1 MKGSP
6 RAWTALLA
14 IALGAILVTSV
25 AIDAQQKTANA
36 PATTTA
42 KAPTKESAKVAALS
56 SLDYIQIQQLARR
69 FAWALDTGD
78 DYGYAFADLFTP
90 DASFVDTSDGP
101 SGRTYQGRD
110 ALAALARA
118 NQRGPV
124 NLNHFGMNHLV
135 APTADGVV
143 GKAYV
148 VIVDVGVSGTPNRVS
163 RGGHYDDVYEKTGLG
178 WRFKTRTFVAS
189 VTGTPAPPAAPPVG
203 NR

>member
-1 MKGSP
+1 MMEGVRSKGK
-6 RAWTALLA
+6 TLLTLALSA
-14 IALGAILVTSV
+14 IVVALV
-25 AIDAQQKTANA
+25 AIDAQQKTASA
-36 PATTTA
+36 PA
-42 KAPTKESAKVAALS
+42 KAPTKESAKVTALS

-110 ALAALARA
+110 TLAALARA

-124 NLNHFGMNHLV
+124 NLNHFGMNHV
-135 APTADGVV
+135 VTPTADGVV

-178 WRFKTRTFVAS
+178 WRFKKRTYVES
-189 VTGTPAPPAAPPVG
+189 KVDVWPQKAPPAQ
-203 NR
+203 

>member
-1 MKGSP
+1 MRGL
-6 RAWTALLA
+6 RATWTALLA
-14 IALGAILVTSV
+14 IALGASLVTPV

-36 PATTTA
+36 PAPTPA
-42 KAPTKESAKVAALS
+42 KVPTKESAKVAALS

-78 DYGYAFADLFTP
+78 DYGYAFADLFAP

-110 ALAALARA
+110 NLAALARA

-124 NLNHFGMNHLV
+124 NLNHFGMNHV
-135 APTADGVV
+135 VTSTADGVV

-148 VIVDVGVSGTPNRVS
+148 VIVDVGVSGTPNRVG

-178 WRFKTRTFVAS
+178 WRFKKRTYYESKVD
-189 VTGTPAPPAAPPVG
+189 VWPPKAG
-203 NR
+203 ESR